1 MLLICIIRIDHF
13 HLEDHRA
20 SPQDSKCLSA
30 FQNQY
35 KVILYLIQYAK
46 NYSLKKKKK
55 KKKEEEE
62 EEKDHAKLTHNISM
76 ISS

>member
-1 MLLICIIRIDHF
+1 MLECISEPIQSDPIFNSIRKK
-13 HLEDHRA
+13 L
-20 SPQDSKCLSA
+20 LT
-30 FQNQY
+30 
-35 KVILYLIQYAK
+35 
-46 NYSLKKKKK
+46 KKKI